1 MSFCAPLVKSR
12 NRFKIRPGLQQVERK
27 GMRPAALCE
36 AEAEL
41 LTKELHDLS
50 VERRLSL
57 TAKGLSQILSI
68 EMGER
73 NY

>member
-1 MSFCAPLVKSR
+1 
-12 NRFKIRPGLQQVERK
+12 
-27 GMRPAALCE
+27 MRPAALCE

-68 EMGER
+68 EMGEG